1 MFTVA
6 QQRLRSGPKIFQPP
20 ANSSPWIYVVTLVT
34 GGGGEPSE
42 HPPPSVYV
50 SLQDANG
57 KALKLLRD
65 AGVEDGYFEYDSSED
80 SDGGIEY
87 RACNRSS
94 ETFIHVDV
102 VRLEPKPGDRS
113 S

>member
-1 MFTVA
+1 M
-6 QQRLRSGPKIFQPP
+6 
-20 ANSSPWIYVVTLVT
+20 
-34 GGGGEPSE
+34 
-42 HPPPSVYV
+42 
-50 SLQDANG
+50 G

-65 AGVEDGYFEYDSSED
+65 AGVEDGYFEHDSSED
-80 SDGGIEY
+80 SDDCMEY